1 MLICEDKTANG
12 TADAAG
18 GWVGYLRW
26 LGPHATSGGTARA
39 QQSTDERTTPSTV
52 GRFSALLVVWAAHIG
67 GEHLREDDDLLARL
81 GGQAVQPLVEQ
92 LDRRL
97 EVELLAV
104 LRAQVRLAQP
114 SRSSRSVADA
124 TRVARSTTEYALA
137 GVHACMRACGRLCD
151 GGRYSVDRVIGAQP
165 NAFELFGYSK
175 AFPYSLVR

>member
-1 MLICEDKTANG
+1 MLICEDTSANG

-18 GWVGYLRW
+18 GWAYCGGW
-26 LGPHATSGGTARA
+26 DAHATSGGTARVSRA
-39 QQSTDERTTPSTV
+39 RTSGLRRAAV
-52 GRFSALLVVWAAHIG
+52 GRSGALLVVWAAHIG

-114 SRSSRSVADA
+114 S
-124 TRVARSTTEYALA
+124 
-137 GVHACMRACGRLCD
+137 
-151 GGRYSVDRVIGAQP
+151 
-165 NAFELFGYSK
+165 
-175 AFPYSLVR
+175 SLVET

>member
-18 GWVGYLRW
+18 GWVGHLRW

-39 QQSTDERTTPSTV
+39 QQRTDERTYAEH
-52 GRFSALLVVWAAHIG
+52 RRAALASALPVVWAAHIG

-81 GGQAVQPLVEQ
+81 GGQAVQPLVKQ

-97 EVELLAV
+97 KVELLAV

-114 SRSSRSVADA
+114 SSRVE
-124 TRVARSTTEYALA
+124 T
-137 GVHACMRACGRLCD
+137 
-151 GGRYSVDRVIGAQP
+151 
-165 NAFELFGYSK
+165 
-175 AFPYSLVR
+175 